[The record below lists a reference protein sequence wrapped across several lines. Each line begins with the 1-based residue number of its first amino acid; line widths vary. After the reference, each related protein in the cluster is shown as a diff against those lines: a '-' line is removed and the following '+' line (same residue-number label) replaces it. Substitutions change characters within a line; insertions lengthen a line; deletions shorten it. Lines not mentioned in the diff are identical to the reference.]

1 MERMS
6 ELERR
11 IQALEDVEAIK
22 RLKHR
27 YWRCLDLKLWDELA
41 GCFAPD
47 ASVDYG
53 EGRYRFQ
60 GVEAIMRF
68 LTQSLGRESGALGVH
83 HGGHPEIELTG
94 ATTAHGS
101 WALYNYLFNPR
112 QQRGVWIGA
121 YYHDDYVKLDEG
133 WKIQRTGYTYLFHE
147 EWSRADLPSLRV
159 VVPA

>member
-1 MERMS
+1 
-6 ELERR
+6 
-11 IQALEDVEAIK
+11 
-22 RLKHR
+22 
-27 YWRCLDLKLWDELA
+27 
-41 GCFAPD
+41 
-47 ASVDYG
+47 
-53 EGRYRFQ
+53 
-60 GVEAIMRF
+60 MRF

-94 ATTAHGS
+94 ATTARGS
-101 WALYNYLFNPR
+101 WALYNYLFNPG